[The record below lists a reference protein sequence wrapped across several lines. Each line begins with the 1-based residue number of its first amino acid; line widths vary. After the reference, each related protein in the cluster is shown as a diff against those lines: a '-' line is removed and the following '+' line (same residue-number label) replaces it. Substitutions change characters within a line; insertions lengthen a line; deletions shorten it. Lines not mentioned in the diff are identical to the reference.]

1 MPTIRH
7 TLSITAIAAAS
18 CLAAP
23 SMAQDFHGFDPTDVG
38 PEPPSAENLRAMVA
52 DAMAV
57 TPPRNGET
65 YVIGYTMWG
74 GNSPFSLYNKQG
86 LEALAELAG
95 VRILTADNGW
105 DPNKNVANVQTFVT
119 RNVDY
124 VINSLLDVSFAPA
137 IRAPLD
143 AEGIGLVALDI
154 PIAGAQWMGV
164 DNARAGFRAG
174 TYIAQSAVSRWGD
187 AAQDATLVVVSFPLV
202 GPNGQLRNASQV
214 AGVQSVLDL
223 PDDRIIW
230 LETDA
235 TQEGGYAQ
243 MNNIL
248 TRLDPD
254 APLLISSF
262 SDEVLS
268 GVVRAVN
275 VGGLAENTIAIGMG
289 GEMLGL
295 VASDPVFIA
304 SMSFFPERYANAALP
319 MALAT
324 LAGRDVP
331 TSVFA
336 YTDLVTSANVC
347 EVDPQ
352 YACSETPDWMAQDA
366 VIDEAAYDAY
376 VAALH
381 ADPYYEGFEMLLP
394 PAP

>member
-1 MPTIRH
+1 MTIYGE
-7 TLSITAIAAAS
+7 TLSRAALIAAS
-18 CLAAP
+18 CFALPALAE
-23 SMAQDFHGFDPTDVG
+23 DFHGFDPANVG
-38 PEPPSAENLRAMVA
+38 PEPPSAEQLRAMVA

-86 LEALAELAG
+86 LERLGDMAG
-95 VRILTADNGW
+95 VDILTADNEW
-105 DPNKNVANVQTFVT
+105 DPNKNVANVQTFAT
-119 RNVDY
+119 RDVDY

-137 IRAPLD
+137 VKAPLD

-154 PIAGAQWMGV
+154 PIPGAQWMGV

-187 AAQDATLVVVSFPLV
+187 AAGDATLVVVSFPLV
-202 GPNGQLRNASQV
+202 GPNGMLRNSAQV

-223 PDDRIIW
+223 PEDRIIW

-248 TRLDPD
+248 TRLPDD

-275 VGGLAENTIAIGMG
+275 VGGLADQALAIGMG
-289 GEMLGL
+289 GEMLEM
-295 VASDPVFIA
+295 VASDPVFMA

-324 LAGRDVP
+324 LAGQDVP

-336 YTDLVTSANVC
+336 YTDLVTPANVC
-347 EVDPQ
+347 EVNPEI
-352 YACSETPDWMAQDA
+352 ACAETPDWMAEDA
-366 VIDEAAYDAY
+366 IIDEAAY
-376 VAALH
+376 AAFVQGLH
-381 ADPYYEGFEMLLP
+381 DDPYYEGFEMLLP
-394 PAP
+394 PLQ

>member
-1 MPTIRH
+1 MQTFRQ
-7 TLSITAIAAAS
+7 TLSVTALVAAS
-18 CLAAP
+18 ALAAP
-23 SMAQDFHGFDPTDVG
+23 AMAEDFHGFDPTDVG
-38 PEPPSAENLRAMVA
+38 PETPTAENLQAMVA
-52 DAMAV
+52 DAMEA

-86 LEALAELAG
+86 LEALGEMAG
-95 VRILTADNGW
+95 VEILTADNEW
-105 DPNKNVANVQTFVT
+105 DPNKNVANVQTFAT
-119 RNVDY
+119 RDVDY

-137 IRAPLD
+137 VKAPLD

-154 PIAGAQWMGV
+154 PIPGAQWMGV

-223 PDDRIIW
+223 PEDRIIW

-235 TQEGGYAQ
+235 TQEGGFAQ
-243 MNNIL
+243 MNNIM

-254 APLLISSF
+254 KPLLISSF

-275 VGGLAENTIAIGMG
+275 VGGMAENTIAIGMG
-289 GEMLGL
+289 GEMLEM

-324 LAGRDVP
+324 LAGEDVP

-336 YTDLVTSANVC
+336 YTNLVTPANVC
-347 EVDPQ
+347 DANPEI
-352 YACSETPDWMAQDA
+352 ACSDTPDWMAEDA
-366 VIDEAAYDAY
+366 DIDEEAYDAY
-376 VAALH
+376 VASLH
-381 ADPYYEGFEMLLP
+381 ADPYYEGYEMLLP